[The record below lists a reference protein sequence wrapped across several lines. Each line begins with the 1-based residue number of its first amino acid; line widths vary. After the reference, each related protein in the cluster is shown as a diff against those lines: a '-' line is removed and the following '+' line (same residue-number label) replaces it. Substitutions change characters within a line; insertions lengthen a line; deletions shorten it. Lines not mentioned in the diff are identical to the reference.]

1 LKPRFIL
8 ILLALTALFSQPVHA
23 DPIDDI
29 FARDWTG
36 TMMQLNLRE
45 PSGIVYHLARET
57 LFVVGDEGHVG
68 EFSTDGAQINKV
80 QLREGDTADFEG
92 ITTDPNSGL
101 LYIAV
106 ESEAAI
112 LEIDPESLSLL
123 RTFTIDGASSEVALL
138 ASNTRGIEAITF
150 VTDAEHPQ
158 GGTFF
163 LASQGTYRN
172 VDDLLSLVVE
182 LQLPIRDET
191 EDFVSVGIS
200 RYFTLEVYDLSGMYY
215 DAASDHLYLIS
226 DDEDTFLEVTR
237 EGEILR
243 QFVLPGEE
251 QEGVTMDAD
260 GYLYIAQDSGGVVK
274 IR

>member
-1 LKPRFIL
+1 MKPRFIL